1 MKTNRLF
8 LIVFLF
14 IGVQAIAFGQDNPK
28 FQYSIGAGGT
38 HDGNNMLYGVN
49 FTNELNYRL
58 GKRTS
63 LNLGLTFYQSLG
75 SFRDYKFAPGQR
87 NIDNSSGFFI
97 TPALKYDIL
106 QRPSGFNLSF
116 SAGPTL
122 QLGGEG
128 YLANINYFNPEEGP
142 EVVSFINSYKR
153 IGVFAELEA
162 EWKTKNPNVRNAA
175 SISATGFESG
185 LRWYVHATYK
195 VKFGL
200 GKK

>member
-63 LNLGLTFYQSLG
+63 LNLGLMFYQSLG

-97 TPALKYDIL
+97 TPALKYANALITIDKTHYF
-106 QRPSGFNLSF
+106 RSF
-116 SAGPTL
+116 
-122 QLGGEG
+122 
-128 YLANINYFNPEEGP
+128 FRV
-142 EVVSFINSYKR
+142 EVVDVCQITFSS
-153 IGVFAELEA
+153 
-162 EWKTKNPNVRNAA
+162 
-175 SISATGFESG
+175 
-185 LRWYVHATYK
+185 
-195 VKFGL
+195 
-200 GKK
+200 